1 MTEASEAREGTEAS
15 EARKGTEASAQAE
28 GRAQASSAP
37 TEVAA
42 QSIPTSQGP
51 AAVRVFPALAG
62 PARGT
67 VLVGHGAGG
76 QRDAAD
82 VLALLELTVAG
93 WTVVLVDQPWR
104 VAGRKV
110 ATAPPTLDRAWSEV
124 VAVLA
129 EGGQAPDGTP
139 LPRPW
144 VYAGRS
150 AGARV
155 ACRTSVD
162 GPAQPPR
169 AVVTLAFPLHPPGK
183 PERSR
188 VEELATPL
196 RAGIPTLIVQGR
208 ADPMGTPS
216 QIRQAVGDPLP
227 EALTLHE
234 VPGNHSPTR
243 HLTALREHVCT
254 FLDANVPPS
263 ESPQGGPKED
273 NPGEHLAPQAP
284 VVSVGGTPHRTGAPT
299 S

>member
-1 MTEASEAREGTEAS
+1 MTEVV
-15 EARKGTEASAQAE
+15 AQ
-28 GRAQASSAP
+28 P
-37 TEVAA
+37 V
-42 QSIPTSQGP
+42 PTSQGP
-51 AAVRVFPALAG
+51 AAVRVFPAVAG
-62 PARGT
+62 PGRGT

-82 VLALLELTVAG
+82 VLALLTLTATG

-110 ATAPPTLDRAWSEV
+110 ATAPPSLDRAWSQV
-124 VAVLA
+124 LTVLA

-139 LPRPW
+139 VPRPW

-162 GPAQPPR
+162 GPAQPPS
-169 AVVTLAFPLHPPGK
+169 AVVALAFPLHPPGK

-188 VEELATPL
+188 VGELATPL
-196 RAGIPTLIVQGR
+196 GAGIPTLVVQGGR
-208 ADPMGTPS
+208 DPMGIPS
-216 QIRQAVGDPLP
+216 EIRQALGDPLP

-243 HLTALREHVCT
+243 DLAVLQEHVST
-254 FLDANVPPS
+254 FLDHALPPGRS
-263 ESPQGGPKED
+263 SQGGPPEGT
-273 NPGEHLAPQAP
+273 PGERLAPQAI
-284 VVSVGGTPHRTGAPT
+284 VASVGDTPDRTGVPT